1 MASSHKTINYYNNV
15 YDVDDTII
23 VEGEIVSINRWD
35 NSATVKLPRWGEV
48 EGIKF
53 FYH

>member
-1 MASSHKTINYYNNV
+1 MASTHSTIDFGTKTTA
-15 YDVDDTII
+15 VDDTII
-23 VEGEIVSINRWD
+23 VEGEIVTIDRSD